1 MADHNYSL
9 IITGLSG
16 PQFVQNVLHYRF
28 DDSGFLTTKSA
39 AAALQ
44 AAWDV
49 ANRLTWRQILPT
61 DYTIKSYKGSRV
73 DGGGGFEAFSPIT
86 AGGTAGT
93 RAGTQSAT
101 GLNPVIVVAPFLE
114 TAPGRG
120 KIFLPGISET
130 DIEDGK
136 YTEAYKTAVAGALVN
151 LLDDLTLTGGGGP
164 TASYGWIKKNGTFVA
179 GGKVWL
185 SMNLGTQRRRMR
197 PV

>member
-1 MADHNYSL
+1 MADHTYSL
-9 IITGLSG
+9 VITGISG

-28 DDSGFLTTKSA
+28 EDGGYTTTKQA

-44 AAWDV
+44 SAWDV

-61 DYTIKSYKGSRV
+61 DYTIKSYKGSRI

-101 GLNPVIVVAPFLE
+101 GLNPVIIAAPVLE
-114 TAPGRG
+114 TASGRG

-130 DIEDGK
+130 DIEDSK
-136 YTEAYKTAVAGALVN
+136 YTDAYKTAVSGALVN
-151 LLDDLTLTGGGGP
+151 MLDDLTLVGGGGP
-164 TASYGWIKKNGTFVA
+164 TARYGWVKANGTFVLA
-179 GGKVWL
+179 GKVWL